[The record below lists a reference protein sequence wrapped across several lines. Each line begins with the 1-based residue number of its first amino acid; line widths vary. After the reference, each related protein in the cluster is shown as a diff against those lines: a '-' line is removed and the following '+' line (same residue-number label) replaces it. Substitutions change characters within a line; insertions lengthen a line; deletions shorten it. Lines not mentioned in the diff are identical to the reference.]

1 MDPLSITTA
10 VVASVQVACSI
21 LSCCYSVRTEMRKI
35 PWTLIQII
43 DEVRDLRNLMET
55 VESILGKDKTS
66 DQPGTSETL
75 ADSIKPV
82 VATCLAELRAIES
95 RIRPRDVET
104 LLDSKRKALLQALT
118 WRLKGDEAKESIL
131 GLQRCKTSL
140 NLAISSYN
148 SLIAQNIEHLSIS
161 LNTKIDES
169 SGKLD
174 ELARAQLNERQSAI
188 VDWLSPLKP
197 AQDHILAQS
206 SHQSGTSEWFQN
218 GQDFQEWSKKRN
230 SILWL
235 TGPPGSGKT
244 IMMSHIIELMTD
256 QTPVDEYES
265 VHAFVYC
272 NFRNPD
278 TQDLVNI
285 MGAILGQICTQMRH
299 FPKELEN
306 SFQKSTDQGWGQPP
320 TVEMISKVIKA
331 LSTKRRAYLFIDG
344 IDEVE
349 DPKSLAE
356 ILGSLS
362 DSSSCVNVLVS
373 SRNDVAIQRAL
384 SDVRRVSLEHHVS
397 EIDQDIE
404 RYVAKRLTGDQD
416 LAWLSADVQNL
427 VSSSLLLKSKG
438 SFQWAS
444 CQLAS
449 LSRCRTVRDMKRSL
463 KRLPQ
468 GLSETYANLLLRS
481 CPTDIALVKKIM
493 TWLAFSCVPLTL
505 TQLWEALAIENGQN
519 VIDDESRLRNPQDI
533 LLLGHSLIA
542 VSPDGH
548 VALSH
553 LSVRDYLVS
562 TEIRSDPK
570 TSVFALDP
578 GIGHRELAQDCLT
591 YLLLSGLSSGPSN
604 TEVEY
609 LSRLA
614 HFPLLQYATKYW
626 FYHARNATVDNQL
639 QDLTMDFFAPEARDN
654 FMSWVQVLNADSP
667 FKWSVYPRHA
677 TSLYYAASLGLDEA
691 VESLLGSAS
700 LEEVNAPGSRF
711 GGTAIHAAAIR
722 GHISIIK
729 KLVTAGGDAGKADF
743 NTVTPLHSAASR
755 CSMETIRVLLEHG
768 APKEAKDGM
777 DGKTP
782 ADWARLSGHVDV
794 ARLIETF
801 SEEAGPDKERK
812 DRNRKGTNCKVPS
825 DTFSDSIPHTIE
837 VWQPGVCFFPDFYE
851 RRSGLDC
858 SHIVGITIGEESCTF
873 DSDFT
878 FKRSEGLDDG
888 STPVW

>member
-55 VESILGKDKTS
+55 VESVLGKSETS
-66 DQPGTSETL
+66 HQPGTPEKL

-82 VATCLAELRAIES
+82 VATCLAELRAVES

-140 NLAISSYN
+140 NLAISSHN
-148 SLIAQNIEHLSIS
+148 SLMVQNIERLSIS
-161 LNTKIDES
+161 LNTKMDES
-169 SGKLD
+169 CGKLD
-174 ELARAQLNERQSAI
+174 ALATAQLSMPNSQHFTSLNDIDNE
-188 VDWLSPLKP
+188 
-197 AQDHILAQS
+197 S
-206 SHQSGTSEWFQN
+206 SHQSGTSEWLQN
-218 GQDFQEWSKKRN
+218 GQDFQEWSKDKN

-244 IMMSHIIELMTD
+244 IMIHIIESMTYHSPD
-256 QTPVDEYES
+256 DAYEP

-299 FPKELEN
+299 FPQELQS
-306 SFQKSTDQGWGQPP
+306 SFQKGTEQGWGQPP
-320 TVEMISKVIKA
+320 TVEMISKVIKL
-331 LSTKRRAYLFIDG
+331 LSTERRAYLFIDG

-349 DPKSLAE
+349 DPKTLAE
-356 ILGSLS
+356 ILVSLP
-362 DSSSCVNVLVS
+362 DSSSRINVLVS

-384 SDVRRVSLEHHVS
+384 SNVRRVSLEHHVP

-404 RYVAKRLTGDQD
+404 RYVAKRLSGDQD
-416 LAWLSADVQNL
+416 LAWLSADVQSL
-427 VSSSLLLKSKG
+427 VSSSLLSKSKG

-444 CQLAS
+444 CQLHS
-449 LSRCRTVRDMKRSL
+449 LCRCRTIRDIKKSL
-463 KRLPQ
+463 KKLPQ
-468 GLSETYANLLLRS
+468 GLSETYAKLLLRT
-481 CPTDIALVKKIM
+481 CPADVALVKKIM

-505 TQLWEALAIENGQN
+505 PQLWEALAIEKGENT
-519 VIDDESRLRNPQDI
+519 IDDESRLRSPQDI
-533 LLLGHSLIA
+533 LLLGNSLIA

-562 TEIRSDPK
+562 TEIGSNPK
-570 TSVFALDP
+570 TAVFALDP
-578 GIGHRELAQDCLT
+578 GVSHRELAQDCLT
-591 YLLLSGLSSGPSN
+591 YLLLSDLSSGPRN
-604 TEVEY
+604 TEQEY
-609 LSRLA
+609 LSRLV

-626 FYHARNATVDNQL
+626 FYHARNAVVDDEL
-639 QDLTMDFFAPEARDN
+639 RDLTMSFFAPEARN
-654 FMSWVQVLNADSP
+654 SFMSWVQVLNADSP
-667 FKWSVYPRHA
+667 FKWNVYPRHA
-677 TSLYYAASLGLDEA
+677 TSLYYAASLGLDEV
-691 VESLLGSAS
+691 VESLLESTS
-700 LEEVNAPGSRF
+700 LEEINAPGSRF

-722 GHISIIK
+722 GHVSIIK
-729 KLVTAGGDAGKADF
+729 KLVAAGGVAGKADF
-743 NTVTPLHSAASR
+743 NKVTPLHSAASR
-755 CSMETIRVLLEHG
+755 RSVETIKVLLEHG

-801 SEEAGPDKERK
+801 SEEAGPEKEHQGS
-812 DRNRKGTNCKVPS
+812 KGKRTNCELPS

-878 FKRSEGLDDG
+878 FRRSEGPDDG